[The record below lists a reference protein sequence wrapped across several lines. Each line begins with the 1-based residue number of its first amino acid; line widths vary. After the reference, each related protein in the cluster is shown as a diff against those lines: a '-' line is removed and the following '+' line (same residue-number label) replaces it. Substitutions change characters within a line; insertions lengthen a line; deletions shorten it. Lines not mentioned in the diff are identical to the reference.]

1 MDMTVGLYTS
11 LLGITWFCVGWAVA
25 LAKATG
31 SYYCQED
38 AFATVM
44 VIVAIVGVVP
54 VFNMFT
60 AGVMAVWVFGWTL
73 YVVIRKIIG

>member
-31 SYYCQED
+31 SYAAKRMRLQQS
-38 AFATVM
+38 
-44 VIVAIVGVVP
+44 
-54 VFNMFT
+54 
-60 AGVMAVWVFGWTL
+60 WL
-73 YVVIRKIIG
+73 LLR